1 MLPPSNPHGSQYI
14 LPLYL
19 SQCSHKAFT
28 CLLQSWWPSSAL
40 HTSTTAHSPYLAHD
54 HAPALLARPNN
65 TCHGLQPAR
74 PSHLIASHQACQQD
88 YVVVHVISN
97 TSVEADLYSSS
108 SMELFF
114 FLFWD
119 GSWHGTCNI
128 RYDGNMYEISSSVK
142 CKNREK
148 IYTKE
153 KQSHTRQYLRDSVIC
168 LRL

>member
-1 MLPPSNPHGSQYI
+1 MLPPSNPHGSLYI

-19 SQCSHKAFT
+19 SQCSHTAFT
-28 CLLQSWWPSSAL
+28 CLPQSWWPSSTL

-54 HAPALLARPNN
+54 HAPAFLARPNN

-108 SMELFF
+108 SIEL
-114 FLFWD
+114 LFIYLFIYD
-119 GSWHGTCNI
+119 SRHGTCTI
-128 RYDGNMYEISSSVK
+128 RYDGNMYEISRSMK

-148 IYTKE
+148 IYAKE
-153 KQSHTRQYLRDSVIC
+153 K
-168 LRL
+168 

>member
-19 SQCSHKAFT
+19 SPHPWQALQCPSQCSHTAFT
-28 CLLQSWWPSSAL
+28 SRLQSWWPSSAL
-40 HTSTTAHSPYLAHD
+40 HTSTTAHSPYLAYD

-88 YVVVHVISN
+88 YVGSPCYLKHFCWSGPIFLILHR
-97 TSVEADLYSSS
+97 AFIY
-108 SMELFF
+108 LFIIY
-114 FLFWD
+114 D
-119 GSWHGTCNI
+119 SRHGTCNI
-128 RYDGNMYEISSSVK
+128 RYDGNMYEISRSMK

-148 IYTKE
+148 IYAK
-153 KQSHTRQYLRDSVIC
+153 KK
-168 LRL
+168 

>member
-19 SQCSHKAFT
+19 SPHPWQALQCPSQCSHT
-28 CLLQSWWPSSAL
+28 CLQSWWPSSAL
-40 HTSTTAHSPYLAHD
+40 HTSTTAHSPHLAHD

-114 FLFWD
+114 FSFLGW
-119 GSWHGTCNI
+119 
-128 RYDGNMYEISSSVK
+128 
-142 CKNREK
+142 
-148 IYTKE
+148 
-153 KQSHTRQYLRDSVIC
+153 
-168 LRL
+168 

>member
-1 MLPPSNPHGSQYI
+1 MLPPSNPHGSLYI

-40 HTSTTAHSPYLAHD
+40 HTSTTAHSPYLAYD

-97 TSVEADLYSSS
+97 TLLKRTYIPHPPQSIFFFFFNKFMIAD
-108 SMELFF
+108 MELVIYGMMGICMK
-114 FLFWD
+114 FLD
-119 GSWHGTCNI
+119 
-128 RYDGNMYEISSSVK
+128 
-142 CKNREK
+142 
-148 IYTKE
+148 
-153 KQSHTRQYLRDSVIC
+153 L
-168 LRL
+168 